1 MRLWQGFLVLFFSF
15 FFFLVFSFLF
25 PSASVDLNWMLQVFC
40 FLGSP
45 SCWTC
50 SSSSSSS
57 FLLLLVSIVVFAL
70 CGFALLVLVL
80 SGSRSRSCPR
90 SHLRWESH
98 GWCVL
103 VFIIII
109 DHLHHVLLH
118 ESCCSTVTS
127 CSSSSCCTHPLCSR
141 LGPCCPVPC
150 AADLCLL
157 AQRTWR
163 SSSRC
168 AGVLSWS
175 RAAPKC
181 RAGWPQVALPWRN
194 ESWSPVGPISTA
206 QYNSTP

>member
-15 FFFLVFSFLF
+15 FFFLVFGFLF
-25 PSASVDLNWMLQVFC
+25 PSESVHLNCLLQVFC
-40 FLGSP
+40 FLGST

-50 SSSSSSS
+50 SSSSSSPS
-57 FLLLLVSIVVFAL
+57 SCLDRRLRLLWFRSA
-70 CGFALLVLVL
+70 
-80 SGSRSRSCPR
+80 RSRSLWV
-90 SHLRWESH
+90 SFS
-98 GWCVL
+98 VL
-103 VFIIII
+103 PSFSSTMRIAWVVCLGLGLHHHY
-109 DHLHHVLLH
+109 HLHHVLLH

-157 AQRTWR
+157 AQQTWR

-175 RAAPKC
+175 WAAPKC

-206 QYNSTP
+206 QYNSTQ